1 MNIGLALG
9 GGAARGWAHIGIIT
23 TLADMGI
30 TPAMRFYTDNS
41 KVKNEEDSLY
51 LFATITL
58 SPEFVRKAELRSNSK
73 YCLDP

>member
-30 TPAMRFYTDNS
+30 TPSMRFYTDNS

-51 LFATITL
+51 LFAHHYALTRICKESRVT
-58 SPEFVRKAELRSNSK
+58 EQF
-73 YCLDP
+73 